1 MSNKLFNKPL
11 VNMRLTKPSEK
22 NFIELMSWF
31 STEEALNVWSGPNFR
46 YPFDLSSFK
55 SDLKLDSLNSFSL
68 VSNEGD
74 LLAFGQYYL
83 RLARC
88 HLGRLVVNPNLRG
101 QGIASHLIHKLSI
114 LGKSDLNTDSC
125 SLFVLEHNKSAIQA
139 YTKLGFSMAD
149 YPEEIQLE
157 NCLYMVQE

>member
-1 MSNKLFNKPL
+1 
-11 VNMRLTKPSEK
+11 MRLTQPSDA

-31 STEEALNVWSGPNFR
+31 STEEELSIWSGPGFR

-68 VSNEGD
+68 VSTEGS
-74 LLAFGQYYL
+74 LLAFGQYYQ
-83 RLARC
+83 RLERC

-101 QGIASHLIHKLSI
+101 QGIASNLIHQLSV
-114 LGKSDLNTDSC
+114 LGKSDLKTDSC
-125 SLFVLEHNKSAIQA
+125 SLFVLGHNKSAIQA

-149 YPEEIQLE
+149 YPEEIPLE
-157 NCLYMVQE
+157 NCFYMVKV

>member
-1 MSNKLFNKPL
+1 
-11 VNMRLTKPSEK
+11 MRLTQPSEP

-31 STEEALNVWSGPNFR
+31 STKEELRVWSGPGFR

-55 SDLKLDSLNSFSL
+55 SDLKLDLLKSFSL
-68 VSNEGD
+68 ISTEGY

-83 RLARC
+83 RLGRC

-101 QGIASHLIHKLSI
+101 QGIASHLIQKLSV

-125 SLFVLEHNKSAIQA
+125 SLFVLGHNKSAIQA
-139 YTKLGFSMAD
+139 YTKLGFSIVD
-149 YPEEIQLE
+149 YPDKIPLD
-157 NCLYMVQE
+157 NCFYMVKV

>member
-1 MSNKLFNKPL
+1 
-11 VNMRLTKPSEK
+11 MRLTQPSDA

-31 STEEALNVWSGPNFR
+31 STEEELSIWSGPGFR

-68 VSNEGD
+68 VSTEGS

-83 RLARC
+83 RLERC

-101 QGIASHLIHKLSI
+101 QGIASNLIHQLSV
-114 LGKSDLNTDSC
+114 LGKSDLKTDSC
-125 SLFVLEHNKSAIQA
+125 SLFVLGHNKSAIQA

-149 YPEEIQLE
+149 YPEEIPLGQPRHL
-157 NCLYMVQE
+157 

>member
-1 MSNKLFNKPL
+1 
-11 VNMRLTKPSEK
+11 MRLTQPSEE

-31 STEEALNVWSGPNFR
+31 STEEELSVWSGPNFR
-46 YPFDLSSFK
+46 YTFDLSSFK

-68 VSNEGD
+68 VSNEEN

-83 RLARC
+83 RFGRC
-88 HLGRLVVNPNLRG
+88 HLARLVVNPNLRG
-101 QGIASHLIHKLSI
+101 QGIVSHLIQKLSI
-114 LGKSDLNTDSC
+114 LGQSDLNTNSC
-125 SLFVLEHNKSAIQA
+125 SLFVLGHNKSAIQA

-157 NCLYMVQE
+157 NCFYMVKV